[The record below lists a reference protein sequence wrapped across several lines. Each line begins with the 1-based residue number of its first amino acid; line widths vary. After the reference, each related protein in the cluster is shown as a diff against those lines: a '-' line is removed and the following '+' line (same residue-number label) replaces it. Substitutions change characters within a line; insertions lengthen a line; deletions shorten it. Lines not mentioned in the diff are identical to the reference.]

1 MITLAQI
8 IERFEPDYRAR
19 YGHTLGPERAQALR
33 AMLCC
38 RSRMA
43 PQLLAACPECAEQRL
58 IPHSCGHRLCPHC
71 QHHEGEQW
79 LER

>member
-1 MITLAQI
+1 MITLAQV

-43 PQLLAACPECAEQRL
+43 PQLLAACPECAEQAHNRR
-58 IPHSCGHRLCPHC
+58 CGRSPFRFPER
-71 QHHEGEQW
+71 EG
-79 LER
+79 